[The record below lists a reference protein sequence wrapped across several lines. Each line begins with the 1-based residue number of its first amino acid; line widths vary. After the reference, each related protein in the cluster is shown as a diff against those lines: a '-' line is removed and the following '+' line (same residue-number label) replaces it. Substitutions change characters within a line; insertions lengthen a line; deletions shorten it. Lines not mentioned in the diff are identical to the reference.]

1 MASMKILEE
10 SVDWTIPVLE
20 PNYEESRIQLK
31 QIKGKILNDLS
42 SGGDAFTSANMQEA
56 LKFRKSM
63 TQFKN

>member
-63 TQFKN
+63 T